1 MVLEMLNILEHFD
14 LAAMGHNS
22 VDYLRTVTEAM
33 KRATS
38 DKDLYVGDPEFVDVP
53 LDRLISKAHAR
64 SHSDEIRS
72 GQRASVERMSYESKD
87 TTHVC

>member
-38 DKDLYVGDPEFVDVP
+38 DKDLYAV
-53 LDRLISKAHAR
+53 
-64 SHSDEIRS
+64 
-72 GQRASVERMSYESKD
+72 SY
-87 TTHVC
+87 THLTLPTILRV